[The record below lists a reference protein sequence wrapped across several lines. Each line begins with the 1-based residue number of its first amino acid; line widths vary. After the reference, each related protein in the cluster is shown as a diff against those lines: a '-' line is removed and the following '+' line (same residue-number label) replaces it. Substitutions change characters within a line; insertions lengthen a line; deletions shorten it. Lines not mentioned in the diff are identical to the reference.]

1 MGSYLNIYLQRKK
14 KDGEEQGERLLL
26 CSISRANEIYGLF
39 YDNQVG
45 KVVDNG
51 RLHEFTCEDI
61 ESLTIDIDEAIA
73 RVTARVYEMK
83 ENLSCISN
91 KDAIHEIL
99 DDISADKECIRE
111 LLDEKSAV
119 NTLYTLFSDVGK
131 DYCTFDKLY
140 WYIE

>member
-1 MGSYLNIYLQRKK
+1 MSSYLNIYLQKKK

-45 KVVDNG
+45 RITDDE
-51 RLHEFTCEDI
+51 RLHEFTCADI
-61 ESLTIDIDEAIA
+61 DSLNIDIDEAVERTTSRI
-73 RVTARVYEMK
+73 YEMK

-99 DDISADKECIRE
+99 DDISSDKEYVRQ
-111 LLDEKSAV
+111 LLNGKAVV
-119 NTLYTLFSDVGK
+119 NTLYTLFCDIGEA
-131 DYCTFDKLY
+131 YCSFDKLY
-140 WYIE
+140 WSID